1 MIWMWELI
9 LFGVPNIVYLSHFF
23 FLFKLFFFT
32 LLRSILKKLATAD
45 WNPSRFLL
53 KEQRCWSEVNLHWDF
68 CFFHPCFFY
77 SFVLPWY
84 QYSIFQTI
92 SPIFYFSADFHL
104 YIQHTTFLSQLSVF
118 GPLSPSSSPLQFHGP
133 FFSIFFLHKGREL
146 LYKPVVFPHHLLTT
160 VQNAL
165 WCSSHKCRSS
175 CINYAAAD
183 TLLHW
188 VLITCI
194 QSVLFDFPSHLHVLQ
209 TTLYFHL
216 CIICSGCHYHIR
228 TRLRKWSAISTST
241 TLWSYNPYTHINTF
255 CLSTPTHSLW
265 PIPAGL
271 RSE

>member
-1 MIWMWELI
+1 MSIISKFTLRF
-9 LFGVPNIVYLSHFF
+9 LCLSPF
-23 FLFKLFFFT
+23 FLNF
-32 LLRSILKKLATAD
+32 
-45 WNPSRFLL
+45 
-53 KEQRCWSEVNLHWDF
+53 
-68 CFFHPCFFY
+68 
-77 SFVLPWY
+77 FVLPWY

-133 FFSIFFLHKGREL
+133 FFFPSFSSTKGGSCYINLLFFLIISWQQCRTLSDAVPTNAEAHALTML
-146 LYKPVVFPHHLLTT
+146 LQTHCCTEFWSLV
-160 VQNAL
+160 
-165 WCSSHKCRSS
+165 SSRFF
-175 CINYAAAD
+175 
-183 TLLHW
+183 
-188 VLITCI
+188 
-194 QSVLFDFPSHLHVLQ
+194 FDFPSHLHVLQ

>member
-1 MIWMWELI
+1 MLKFTLRF
-9 LFGVPNIVYLSHFF
+9 LFVSPF
-23 FLFKLFFFT
+23 FLFLC
-32 LLRSILKKLATAD
+32 
-45 WNPSRFLL
+45 PSLI
-53 KEQRCWSEVNLHWDF
+53 
-68 CFFHPCFFY
+68 
-77 SFVLPWY
+77 
-84 QYSIFQTI
+84 SIFNIPNHI
-92 SPIFYFSADFHL
+92 SHLLLLCWFPSLYSTYYFSVSALRLRPFVSNSMAH
-104 YIQHTTFLSQLSVF
+104 
-118 GPLSPSSSPLQFHGP
+118 

-175 CINYAAAD
+175 RINYAAAD
-183 TLLHW
+183 ALLHW

-194 QSVLFDFPSHLHVLQ
+194 QSDLFDFPSHLHVLQ

-271 RSE
+271 QSE